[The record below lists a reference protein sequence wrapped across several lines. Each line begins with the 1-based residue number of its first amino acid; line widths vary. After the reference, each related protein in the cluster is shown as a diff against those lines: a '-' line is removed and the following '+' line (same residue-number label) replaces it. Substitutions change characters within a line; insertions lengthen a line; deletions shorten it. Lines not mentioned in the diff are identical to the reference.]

1 MYWYR
6 YTRLIFNPFLDLGAS
21 AAEFESRPKR
31 KSGSLPELG
40 LGSLPPKKQ
49 RPEEEDEEEEEEEGE
64 GTSSSG
70 KHVLHPMETPAE
82 ENSSS
87 SYLCGGDHTAPTSP
101 ASPEPLV
108 AAVTSAAACSTQF
121 ASTLSPRHGLTVFLF
136 YFFHVADWIP
146 VHFIS
151 WFDCRFDTVTA
162 SL

>member
-1 MYWYR
+1 MCCVYLSFLIINMYRYR
-6 YTRLIFNPFLDLGAS
+6 YTRLIFHPFLDLGAS

-121 ASTLSPRHGLTVFLF
+121 ASTLSPRHGLTVFLLL
-136 YFFHVADWIP
+136 FF
-146 VHFIS
+146 S
-151 WFDCRFDTVTA
+151 CR
-162 SL
+162 